1 MLVIPA
7 LLSLKPQL
15 VEKECEE
22 IKELV
27 IAILMRIKNDK
38 SDIVQKTGKKLILEL
53 IKNFP
58 QSFKSFYLDK
68 LSIEEDKMI
77 CKAVINN
84 DDILL

>member
-27 IAILMRIKNDK
+27 IAILKRIKNDK

>member
-38 SDIVQKTGKKLILEL
+38 SDIV
-53 IKNFP
+53 
-58 QSFKSFYLDK
+58 
-68 LSIEEDKMI
+68 
-77 CKAVINN
+77 
-84 DDILL
+84 

>member
-27 IAILMRIKNDK
+27 IAIIKRIKYDK

-58 QSFKSFYLDK
+58 QSFKNLYLQK
-68 LSIEEDKMI
+68 LSIEEDKII
-77 CKAVINN
+77 C
-84 DDILL
+84 